1 MYLISPA
8 EHHKAFTKLGQVSS
22 RPERLG
28 CDFYL
33 PRFEAGVQRKRLDDL
48 INSVQHG
55 DRLYREMAQM
65 SRLKVAV
72 LVVERVPRFT
82 HEGEMLGSWGSWSKA
97 QHYGLL
103 WSVRSKGVWV
113 DWTENEQGTAEWLR
127 LFEKW
132 LGKKRHQALDSRPGP
147 QVPWGKPDSKDYQ
160 RHLLMGV
167 DGVGPELAKRI
178 VERFGRVP
186 WKWDVGMEELMN
198 VKGVGRQTAERLMG
212 VFDA

>member
-8 EHHKAFTKLGQVSS
+8 EHHKAFVDLGSISS

-48 INSVQHG
+48 IHSVQQG
-55 DRLYREMAQM
+55 DRLYREVAQM
-65 SRLKVAV
+65 ASLKAAV
-72 LVVERVPRFT
+72 LVVERLPKWT
-82 HEGEMLGSWGSWSKA
+82 TDGEMLGSWGSWTRA

-103 WSVRSKGVWV
+103 WSVRAKGVWV
-113 DWTENEQGTAEWLR
+113 DWTPNEQGTADWLR
-127 LFEKW
+127 MFEKW
-132 LGKKRHQALDSRPGP
+132 LKKDRHTVLERRPGP
-147 QVPWGKPDSKDYQ
+147 DVPWGKPDSKDYQ

-167 DGVGPELAKRI
+167 DGVGPELSKGI

-186 WKWDVGMEELMN
+186 WKWDCTMGELME
-198 VKGVGRQTAERLMG
+198 VDGIGKATAERLMG
-212 VFDA
+212 VFG